1 MRFTP
6 ALEGLAE
13 PEYVHWLLASFT
25 DFPVSGVGF
34 TKAAVPSEGLLLKPC
49 SNMSIWHI
57 LACRERKA
65 GCLVEL
71 YVLPIVAKSDPE
83 RVRGRQI

>member
-1 MRFTP
+1 MFQ
-6 ALEGLAE
+6 
-13 PEYVHWLLASFT
+13 H
-25 DFPVSGVGF
+25 
-34 TKAAVPSEGLLLKPC
+34 VP
-49 SNMSIWHI
+49 IWHI

-83 RVRGRQI
+83 RVRGRQILYPQKGILVRTAGAVAG